1 MALKFF
7 LTYHSPI
14 IAMEILNNFLALL
27 FPQEDIATVRPADD
41 ELTFW
46 AIKIDALHWKIWKVQ
61 IRSRSR
67 ILHWSQQGI
76 YKARE

>member
-46 AIKIDALHWKIWKVQ
+46 AIKIDALH
-61 IRSRSR
+61 
-67 ILHWSQQGI
+67 
-76 YKARE
+76 